1 MSADQRRPDISVGAR
16 PSGAPAPAAA
26 APTPAAT
33 ASKGPA
39 LELGKGLDVGTANLI
54 SAVQDREGNL
64 YVKSQRNAFIDI
76 DQDDFTRNMLTK
88 LGVQYVILS
97 DRMIVVGD
105 PAFELANIFN
115 RDTRRPMARGVL
127 SPDEEDA
134 LPIMKLL
141 IEKLLGAPQK
151 AGETCFFSVPAD
163 PIDNPAM
170 NAIYHEK
177 MFQDLLTRLGY
188 NATPLK
194 EGHAVVLAELA
205 DDMFTGIGI
214 SCGGGMHNI
223 CVSYQA
229 VNILSFSTA
238 RGGDWIDANVAQV
251 LGIKKSKATAIKEK
265 GVDLRSPKNREQQA
279 VEIYYRD
286 LISYT
291 LRNIK
296 ERFES
301 KADRPNFEDP
311 VDIVFAGGTSMVGGF
326 VDVVREELAKMRFP
340 IPIKNVRRADDP
352 LHSVAKG
359 CLVAAMSGLEL

>member
-1 MSADQRRPDISVGAR
+1 MSGEQRRPDISVGAR
-16 PSGAPAPAAA
+16 SSAAA
-26 APTPAAT
+26 GQGTVA
-33 ASKGPA
+33 KGPA

-76 DQDDFTRNMLTK
+76 DQDDFTRKMLTK

-97 DRMIVVGD
+97 NRMIVVGD

-115 RDTRRPMARGVL
+115 RETRRPMARGVL

-141 IEKLLGAPQK
+141 IEKLLGQPQ
-151 AGETCFFSVPAD
+151 EPNEICYFSVPAE
-163 PIDNPAM
+163 PIDFDM
-170 NAIYHEK
+170 NAIYHER
-177 MFQDLLTRLGY
+177 MFQDLLTRIGY
-188 NATPLK
+188 DARPRI
-194 EGHAVVLAELA
+194 EGHAVVLSELA
-205 DDMFTGIGI
+205 DDEFTGIGI

-223 CVSYQA
+223 CVAYKA
-229 VNILSFSTA
+229 VNVISFATA
-238 RGGDWIDANVAQV
+238 RGGDWIDQNVAQV

-265 GVDLRSPKNREQQA
+265 GVDLRNPKNREQQA

-291 LRNIK
+291 LKNIAK
-296 ERFES
+296 RFES
-301 KADRPNFEDP
+301 KSDRPDFEDP

-326 VDVVREELAKMRFP
+326 VEVVREELAKLSFP
-340 IPIKNVRRADDP
+340 IPVKNVRRADDP

-359 CLVAAMSGLEL
+359 CLVAAMSGLDF